1 MLTYENRQRK
11 TYCKPWMKGEG
22 CSYSLVRLLVNRSVL
37 SLPHLFPCLFVE
49 YTEAIF
55 KHTNLAEFNKQS
67 FEVATCIILD
77 NLFQLL
83 PVL

>member
-1 MLTYENRQRK
+1 
-11 TYCKPWMKGEG
+11 MKGEG

-37 SLPHLFPCLFVE
+37 SLPHLFPCLFFG
-49 YTEAIF
+49 YTKAIF

>member
-1 MLTYENRQRK
+1 
-11 TYCKPWMKGEG
+11 MKGEG
-22 CSYSLVRLLVNRSVL
+22 CSYSLVRLLVNRSD
-37 SLPHLFPCLFVE
+37 
-49 YTEAIF
+49 EAIF

>member
-1 MLTYENRQRK
+1 
-11 TYCKPWMKGEG
+11 MKGEG

-37 SLPHLFPCLFVE
+37 SLPHLFPCLFVR

-67 FEVATCIILD
+67 FEVTTCIILD

>member
-1 MLTYENRQRK
+1 
-11 TYCKPWMKGEG
+11 MKGEG

-37 SLPHLFPCLFVE
+37 SLPHLFPCLFVG

>member
-1 MLTYENRQRK
+1 
-11 TYCKPWMKGEG
+11 MKGEG
-22 CSYSLVRLLVNRSVL
+22 CSYPLVRLLVNRSVL

-49 YTEAIF
+49 YTE
-55 KHTNLAEFNKQS
+55 HTNLAEFNKQS

-83 PVL
+83 PVF